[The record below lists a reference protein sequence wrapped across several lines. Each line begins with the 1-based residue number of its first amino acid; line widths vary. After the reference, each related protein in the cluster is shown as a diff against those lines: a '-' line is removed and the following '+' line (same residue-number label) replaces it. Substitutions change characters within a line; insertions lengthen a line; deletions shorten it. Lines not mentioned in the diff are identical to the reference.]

1 MAKYYGLYFDLFP
14 QTKMELYLTMEKFSE
29 RLSNMAEIVDDKE
42 YKGIDFNVIT
52 IEAESPKKAVDILK
66 EHIKKTKGLK

>member
-1 MAKYYGLYFDLFP
+1 
-14 QTKMELYLTMEKFSE
+14 MEKFSE